1 MRISKLVS
9 KTQRE
14 LPADADTP
22 SHQLLV
28 RAGMISQVAA
38 GVYNYLP
45 LAWRTL
51 RKIENIIRDEMDMA
65 GGQEVFMPTLQP
77 VELWQKSGR
86 DKAFSSTLPV
96 FTTVDRRERTLVLAP
111 THEEV
116 VTEIIAHS
124 VRSYRDLPVNL
135 YQMQNKFRDEPRPRA
150 GLIRV
155 REFIMM
161 DAYSFDRDP
170 TGQDVS
176 YQRMVTAYKNIYA
189 RCGLTAIMVEADS
202 GAIGGKDSHE
212 FMLPAAT
219 GEDTIITCP
228 KCGYAANAEKAA
240 FDKQAGQQQSGAMPM
255 EEVATP
261 GMKSIEEV
269 AGFLKVDPRQTLKAV
284 FYVADGRFVFVVIRG
299 DLPVNETKL
308 TNTLKAR
315 ELRMATEAE
324 VIEQGLVPG
333 SASPVGIK
341 GITTIA
347 DDSVSSGTNFVAGGN
362 KPDTHLRNVNY
373 ARDFEAGTIT
383 DIALAA
389 AGDACAKCGT
399 ALTTVR
405 GIEVGHIF
413 KLGTLYSEKLG
424 AYFAEESGN
433 SKVITMGCYGIG
445 VGRLLAAAIEQS
457 HDDKGIIWPI
467 TIAPYQVHLC
477 ALYIENPQISEVAE
491 RLYADLTAQGIEV
504 LFDDRA
510 ESPGVKFNDADLLGL
525 PLRLT
530 VSPRN
535 LEKSSVEVKWRDE
548 KKAQLLPLEGIVGA
562 ATGHVGRPP
571 VAAGAVTPS
580 ASLQNR
586 PPACRR
592 SARKPG

>member
-1 MRISKLVS
+1 MRISNLVS

-14 LPADADTP
+14 IPAEADTP
-22 SHQLLV
+22 SHQLLI

-38 GVYNYLP
+38 GIYNYLP
-45 LAWRTL
+45 LAWRSV
-51 RKIENIIRDEMDMA
+51 RKIEGIIRDEMDRV

-86 DKAFSSTLPV
+86 DQAFSSTLPV
-96 FTTVDRRERTLVLAP
+96 FTTVDRRQRTLVMAP

-116 VTEIIAHS
+116 VTEIIGHC

-135 YQMQNKFRDEPRPRA
+135 YQMQNKFRDESRPRA

-155 REFIMM
+155 REFIML

-170 TGQDVS
+170 AGQDVS
-176 YQRMVTAYKNIYA
+176 YQKMVSAYKNIYA
-189 RCGLTAIMVEADS
+189 RCGLTAFMVEADS

-212 FMLPAAT
+212 FMLPAET

-228 KCGYAANAEKAA
+228 KCSYAANAEKAI
-240 FDKQAGQQQSGAMPM
+240 FDKQVGGRQPAGDQERLPM
-255 EEVATP
+255 QPVATP

-269 AGFLKVDPRQTLKAV
+269 AGFLKVSPRQTLKAV

-308 TNTLKAR
+308 TNTLKVR
-315 ELRMATEAE
+315 DLRMATEAE
-324 VIEQGLVPG
+324 VKEQGLVPG
-333 SASPVGIK
+333 AASPVGIK
-341 GITTIA
+341 GIMTVA
-347 DDSVSSGTNFVAGGN
+347 DDSVRYGLNLVAGGN
-362 KPDTHLRNVNY
+362 QPDTHLQNVNY
-373 ARDFEAGTIT
+373 PRDFEAGIVT

-389 AGDACAKCGT
+389 TGDACPRCGT
-399 ALTTVR
+399 AMTTVR

-413 KLGTLYSEKLG
+413 KLGTVYCEKLG
-424 AYFAEESGN
+424 AYFADETGN

-445 VGRLLAAAIEQS
+445 VGRLLAAAVEQS
-457 HDDKGIIWPI
+457 HDDKGIIWPL

-477 ALYIENPQISEVAE
+477 ALYMENPQIAETAE

-504 LFDDRA
+504 LYDDRA
-510 ESPGVKFNDADLLGL
+510 ESPGVKFNDADLLGM
-525 PLRLT
+525 PLRIT

-535 LEKSSVEVKWRDE
+535 LEKSSVEVKWRED
-548 KKAQLLPLEGIVGA
+548 KKAQLLPLENIVGA
-562 ATGHVGRPP
+562 VKAMVD
-571 VAAGAVTPS
+571 S
-580 ASLQNR
+580 
-586 PPACRR
+586 RR
-592 SARKPG
+592 

>member
-1 MRISKLVS
+1 
-9 KTQRE
+9 
-14 LPADADTP
+14 
-22 SHQLLV
+22 
-28 RAGMISQVAA
+28 MISQVAA
-38 GVYNYLP
+38 GVYSYLP
-45 LAWRTL
+45 LAWRSL
-51 RKIENIIRDEMDMA
+51 RKIENIIRDEMDQA

-86 DKAFSSTLPV
+86 DRAFSSTLPV
-96 FTTVDRRERTLVLAP
+96 FLTVDRRERTLVLAP

-155 REFIMM
+155 REFIML
-161 DAYSFDRDP
+161 DAYSFDKDQA
-170 TGQDVS
+170 GQDQS
-176 YQRMVTAYKNIYA
+176 YGQMVKAYKNIYA

-212 FMLPAAT
+212 FMLTAET
-219 GEDTIITCP
+219 GEDTIIKCP
-228 KCGYAANAEKAA
+228 KCGYAANAEKAVFNKA
-240 FDKQAGQQQSGAMPM
+240 AGNQSSGTGTPLSSV

-269 AGFLKVDPRQTLKAV
+269 AGFLKVSPRQTLKAV

-308 TNTLKAR
+308 ANALKAR

-324 VIEQGLVPG
+324 VVERGLVPG

-341 GITTIA
+341 GTTIVA
-347 DDSVSSGTNFVAGGN
+347 DDSVRQGSNFVAGGN
-362 KPDTHLRNVNY
+362 KHDTHLRNVNY
-373 ARDFEAGTIT
+373 PRDFEAGTVA

-389 AGDACAKCGT
+389 EGDACPRCGT
-399 ALTTVR
+399 AMTSVR

-413 KLGTLYSEKLG
+413 KLGTVYSEKLG
-424 AYFAEESGN
+424 AYFTDESGN
-433 SKVITMGCYGIG
+433 SQVITMGCYGIG
-445 VGRLLAAAIEQS
+445 LGRLLAAAVDQS
-457 HDDKGIIWPI
+457 HDDKGIIWPLA
-467 TIAPYQVHLC
+467 IAPYQVHLC
-477 ALYIENPQISEVAE
+477 ALYMENPQIAAVAE
-491 RLYADLTAQGIEV
+491 KLYADLTAQGIEV
-504 LFDDRA
+504 LYDDRA
-510 ESPGVKFNDADLLGL
+510 ESPGVKFNDADLLGM

-535 LEKSSVEVKWRDE
+535 LDKNSVEAKWRDD

-562 ATGHVGRPP
+562 VKTMIVSR
-571 VAAGAVTPS
+571 
-580 ASLQNR
+580 
-586 PPACRR
+586 
-592 SARKPG
+592 